1 MFRTVI
7 AHKVSGAS
15 GINIRIEHKK
25 LTSTSTSMNVEEDED
40 VFTLMFD
47 GFRKAYPDNC
57 DEAFPVSMPPR
68 WHYTY
73 TMAGL
78 HSSIRLMYTPV

>member
-1 MFRTVI
+1 
-7 AHKVSGAS
+7 
-15 GINIRIEHKK
+15 
-25 LTSTSTSMNVEEDED
+25 MNVEEDED
-40 VFTLMFD
+40 EFTLMFD
-47 GFRKAYPDNC
+47 GFWKAYPDNC